1 MFEELRPG
9 VIAVGAYSGHG
20 NVLGSAAGRA
30 AMAIALGG
38 APPRLAQLLRPEHW
52 TSADLGL
59 AKGFR
64 GTFRVGLVAKPV
76 TNIDDPRYVKA
87 LSHPL
92 RVRIL
97 ALLQERTASPRELAE
112 WLDATLG
119 TVSYHVRALHDFGL
133 IELVRTTQVRG
144 AIAHHYR
151 ARVRPRV
158 SDEAW
163 ASAAPIV
170 KQAAV
175 GAALQTVDDYARASA
190 AAGGFDRGEAHLTR
204 TASQLDAKGW
214 EQAAQ
219 GLREAARRAGRDR
232 GEGREADREGP
243 ARGGRRRRR
252 ARADAVR
259 VGEAH
264 AAGDDDGSDAAPP
277 SGAARPDSQPRVE
290 AELCRPPRCSAACHD
305 PADGDGSSR
314 CPATP

>member
-1 MFEELRPG
+1 
-9 VIAVGAYSGHG
+9 
-20 NVLGSAAGRA
+20 
-30 AMAIALGG
+30 MA
-38 APPRLAQLLRPEHW
+38 
-52 TSADLGL
+52 
-59 AKGFR
+59 
-64 GTFRVGLVAKPV
+64 AKPV

-144 AIAHHYR
+144 AIAHHYK
-151 ARVRPRV
+151 ASVRPRV

-190 AAGGFDRGEAHLTR
+190 AAGGFDRPEAHLSR
-204 TASQLDAKGW
+204 TNVRLDAKGW
-214 EQAAQ
+214 EQAAKACEK
-219 GLREAARRAGRDR
+219 LLAELNRIEEAATRRLAKDPHSASASDAAVVMLLFESVRLSSGNGDS
-232 GEGREADREGP
+232 AD
-243 ARGGRRRRR
+243 GGTRRRR
-252 ARADAVR
+252 
-259 VGEAH
+259 
-264 AAGDDDGSDAAPP
+264 
-277 SGAARPDSQPRVE
+277 
-290 AELCRPPRCSAACHD
+290 
-305 PADGDGSSR
+305 SSR
-314 CPATP
+314 SAQAVSA

>member
-1 MFEELRPG
+1 MVRVPE
-9 VIAVGAYSGHG
+9 V
-20 NVLGSAAGRA
+20 AAN
-30 AMAIALGG
+30 
-38 APPRLAQLLRPEHW
+38 
-52 TSADLGL
+52 
-59 AKGFR
+59 
-64 GTFRVGLVAKPV
+64 KPV

-144 AIAHHYR
+144 AIAHHYK
-151 ARVRPRV
+151 ARIRPRV

-190 AAGGFDRGEAHLTR
+190 AAGGFDRAEAHLTR
-204 TASQLDAKGW
+204 THLRLDAKGW
-214 EQAAQ
+214 EAAAKACEK
-219 GLREAARRAGRDR
+219 LLADLTKIEEAAGRRLEKDPHA
-232 GEGREADREGP
+232 ADASDAAVVMLLFEVVRLSGGNGDT
-243 ARGGRRRRR
+243 ARAETRPPRRRRSR
-252 ARADAVR
+252 NGSEAV
-259 VGEAH
+259 
-264 AAGDDDGSDAAPP
+264 
-277 SGAARPDSQPRVE
+277 
-290 AELCRPPRCSAACHD
+290 
-305 PADGDGSSR
+305 SS
-314 CPATP
+314 